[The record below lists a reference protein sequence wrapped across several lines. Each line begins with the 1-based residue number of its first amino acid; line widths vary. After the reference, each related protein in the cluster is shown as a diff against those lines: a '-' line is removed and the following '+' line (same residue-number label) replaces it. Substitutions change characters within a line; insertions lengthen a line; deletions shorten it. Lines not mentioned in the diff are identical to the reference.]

1 MADLCPKEIF
11 KQSNINRMKRKQP
24 YNTPASELVEVEMNG
39 ILCESSMGRDGSG
52 DSKLEDRQYG
62 GSWGGDDDWI

>member
-1 MADLCPKEIF
+1 
-11 KQSNINRMKRKQP
+11 MKRKQP
-24 YNTPASELVEVEMNG
+24 YNTPTSELVEVEMNG
-39 ILCESSMGRDGSG
+39 ILCQSSMGRDGSG